1 MVSMVEFLGIPG
13 IVAACIIGAI
23 LVIQV
28 IGEIIEFFGKSVPEL
43 MKIRKY
49 FKRKKQ
55 EKIEQKETLLKVQQ
69 LLSDVN
75 DHYSEDNIA
84 KRDKWMEWVN
94 DRADVYDKSIDAL
107 ETKYDDLFAL
117 MDKNNFITL
126 NLFLDFK
133 RSTILDFAAHVC
145 EPDYQVSQE
154 YFNKIFKIYNEY
166 EALIEENDMQNG
178 EVDIAYKIISDAYME
193 RLKTNS
199 FIENKRGY

>member
-28 IGEIIEFFGKSVPEL
+28 IGEIVEFFGKSVPEL

-75 DHYSEDNIA
+75 GHYSEDNIA

-107 ETKYDDLFAL
+107 ETKYDDLFTL

>member
-23 LVIQV
+23 LAIQV
-28 IGEIIEFFGKSVPEL
+28 IGEIVEFFGKSVPEL

-55 EKIEQKETLLKVQQ
+55 EKIEQKETLIKVQQ

-75 DHYSEDNIA
+75 GHYSEDNIK
-84 KRDKWMEWVN
+84 KRDEWMKWVN
-94 DRADVYDKSIDAL
+94 DRAEVYDKSIDVL
-107 ETKYDDLFAL
+107 EKKYDNLFEL

>member
-28 IGEIIEFFGKSVPEL
+28 IGEIVEFFGKSVPEL

-55 EKIEQKETLLKVQQ
+55 EKIEQIETLLKVQQ

>member
-94 DRADVYDKSIDAL
+94 DRADVYDKSIDTL
-107 ETKYDDLFAL
+107 ETKYDDLFTL

>member
-28 IGEIIEFFGKSVPEL
+28 IGEIVEFFGKSVPEL

-55 EKIEQKETLLKVQQ
+55 EKIEQKETLAKVQQ

-94 DRADVYDKSIDAL
+94 DRADVYDKSIDVL

>member
-55 EKIEQKETLLKVQQ
+55 EKIEQKETLAKVQQ

-75 DHYSEDNIA
+75 GHYSEDNIA

-94 DRADVYDKSIDAL
+94 DRADVYDKSIDTL

>member
-28 IGEIIEFFGKSVPEL
+28 IGEIVEFFGKSVPEL

>member
-55 EKIEQKETLLKVQQ
+55 EKIEQKETLAKVQQ

-75 DHYSEDNIA
+75 GHYSEDNIA

-107 ETKYDDLFAL
+107 ETKYDDLFEL

>member
-55 EKIEQKETLLKVQQ
+55 EKIEQKETLAKVQQ

-94 DRADVYDKSIDAL
+94 DRADVYDKSIDVL